1 MWEAATA
8 RGLGPS
14 LDTDLWMGER
24 GQVQLWPHAISAD
37 SAEITAEDDR
47 SIRSMIH
54 ASGYGDSL
62 NPDTE
67 PGLWHFY

>member
-1 MWEAATA
+1 
-8 RGLGPS
+8 
-14 LDTDLWMGER
+14 MGER